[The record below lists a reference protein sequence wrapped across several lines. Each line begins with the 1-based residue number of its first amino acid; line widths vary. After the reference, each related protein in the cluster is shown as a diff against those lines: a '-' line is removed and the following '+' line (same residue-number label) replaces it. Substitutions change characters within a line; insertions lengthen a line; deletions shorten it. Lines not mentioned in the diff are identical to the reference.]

1 MIANWYSSKTASC
14 YIEDYNATSKANE
27 LLAANTAY
35 ACQDVLKA
43 ARETGKSKYAVPGSI
58 ALGHDCGYGSVGEVL
73 NWLFIISRDDEYK
86 HYLSAWNDIDP
97 AKRREYVEFKPSCE
111 FYDRIAH
118 DVAGSAEKAG
128 SPFNYANTDAETYCT
143 QISRKLD
150 NGKALY
156 VPLESDDDSAQPA
169 SLLLIYTFP
178 DRLNDNYSRF
188 GLVYRNDVRHPEHN
202 ALRYYLKIKLA

>member
-58 ALGHDCGYGSVGEVL
+58 ALGHDCGYGSIGEVL
-73 NWLFIISRDDEYK
+73 HSLFVISRDDEYK
-86 HYLSAWNDIDP
+86 HYLSALDDIDP

-118 DVAGSAEKAG
+118 DVASSAEKAG
-128 SPFNYANTDAETYCT
+128 SPFNYTKTETTYCA

-150 NGKALY
+150 KVKALY
-156 VPLESDDDSAQPA
+156 VPLESDEDSAHPA
-169 SLLLIYTFP
+169 SLLLIRAFSGE
-178 DRLNDNYSRF
+178 LCDNYSRF

-202 ALRYYLKIKLA
+202 ALRYYLKIKLT

>member
-58 ALGHDCGYGSVGEVL
+58 ALGHDRGYGSIGEVL
-73 NWLFIISRDDEYK
+73 NSLFIISRDDEYK
-86 HYLSAWNDIDP
+86 HYLSALDDIDP

-118 DVAGSAEKAG
+118 DVASSAEKAG
-128 SPFNYANTDAETYCT
+128 SPFNYTKTETTYCA

-150 NGKALY
+150 KVKALY
-156 VPLESDDDSAQPA
+156 VPLESDEDSAQPA
-169 SLLLIYTFP
+169 SLLIIRAFSGELC
-178 DRLNDNYSRF
+178 DNYSRF

>member
-97 AKRREYVEFKPSCE
+97 AKRREYVGFKPSCE

-118 DVAGSAEKAG
+118 DVASSAEKAG
-128 SPFNYANTDAETYCT
+128 SPFNYANTDAETYCA

-169 SLLLIYTFP
+169 SLLLIYAFP

>member
-58 ALGHDCGYGSVGEVL
+58 ALGHDRGYGSIGEVL
-73 NWLFIISRDDEYK
+73 NSLFIISRDDEYK
-86 HYLSAWNDIDP
+86 HYLSALDDIDP

-118 DVAGSAEKAG
+118 DVASSAEKAG
-128 SPFNYANTDAETYCT
+128 SPFNYTKTETTYCA

-150 NGKALY
+150 KVKALY
-156 VPLESDDDSAQPA
+156 VPLESDEDSAQPA
-169 SLLLIYTFP
+169 SLLLIRAFSGELC
-178 DRLNDNYSRF
+178 DSYSRF

>member
-1 MIANWYSSKTASC
+1 M
-14 YIEDYNATSKANE
+14 
-27 LLAANTAY
+27 
-35 ACQDVLKA
+35 
-43 ARETGKSKYAVPGSI
+43 
-58 ALGHDCGYGSVGEVL
+58 
-73 NWLFIISRDDEYK
+73 
-86 HYLSAWNDIDP
+86 
-97 AKRREYVEFKPSCE
+97 EFKPSCE

-128 SPFNYANTDAETYCT
+128 SPFNYANTDAETYCA

-169 SLLLIYTFP
+169 SLLLIYAFP

>member
-73 NWLFIISRDDEYK
+73 NWLFIISRDNEYK

-118 DVAGSAEKAG
+118 DVASSAEKAG
-128 SPFNYANTDAETYCT
+128 SPFNYANTDAETYCA

-169 SLLLIYTFP
+169 SLLLIYAFP

>member
-1 MIANWYSSKTASC
+1 MITDWYSSKTASC

-58 ALGHDCGYGSVGEVL
+58 ALGHDCGYGSAGEVL

-118 DVAGSAEKAG
+118 DVASSAEKAG
-128 SPFNYANTDAETYCT
+128 SPFNYANTDAETYCA

-169 SLLLIYTFP
+169 SLLLIYAFP
-178 DRLNDNYSRF
+178 DRLNDSYSRF

>member
-58 ALGHDCGYGSVGEVL
+58 ALGHDRGYGSIGEVL
-73 NWLFIISRDDEYK
+73 NSLFIISRDDEYK
-86 HYLSAWNDIDP
+86 HYLSALDDIDP

-118 DVAGSAEKAG
+118 DVASSAEKAG

-169 SLLLIYTFP
+169 SLLLIYAFP

>member
-14 YIEDYNATSKANE
+14 YTEDYNATSKANE

-118 DVAGSAEKAG
+118 DVASSAEKAG
-128 SPFNYANTDAETYCT
+128 SPFNYANTDAETYCA

-169 SLLLIYTFP
+169 SLLLIYAFP

>member
-43 ARETGKSKYAVPGSI
+43 ARETGRSKYAVPGSI
-58 ALGHDCGYGSVGEVL
+58 ALGHDRGYGSIGEVL
-73 NWLFIISRDDEYK
+73 NSLFIISRDDEYK
-86 HYLSAWNDIDP
+86 HYLSALDDIDP

-118 DVAGSAEKAG
+118 DVASSAEKAG
-128 SPFNYANTDAETYCT
+128 SPFNYTKTETTYCA

-150 NGKALY
+150 KVKALY
-156 VPLESDDDSAQPA
+156 VPLESDEDSAQPA
-169 SLLLIYTFP
+169 SLLLIRAFSGELC
-178 DRLNDNYSRF
+178 DSYSRF

>member
-1 MIANWYSSKTASC
+1 MPS
-14 YIEDYNATSKANE
+14 
-27 LLAANTAY
+27 
-35 ACQDVLKA
+35 
-43 ARETGKSKYAVPGSI
+43 SI
-58 ALGHDCGYGSVGEVL
+58 ALGHDCGYGSAGEVL

-128 SPFNYANTDAETYCT
+128 SPFNYANTDAETYCA

-156 VPLESDDDSAQPA
+156 VPLESDEDSAQPA
-169 SLLLIYTFP
+169 SLLLIYAFP
-178 DRLNDNYSRF
+178 DRLNDSYSRF

>member
-58 ALGHDCGYGSVGEVL
+58 ALGHDGGYGSIGEVL
-73 NWLFIISRDDEYK
+73 HSLFVISRDDEYK
-86 HYLSAWNDIDP
+86 HYLSALDDIDP

-118 DVAGSAEKAG
+118 DVASSAEKAG
-128 SPFNYANTDAETYCT
+128 SPFNYTKTETTYCA

-150 NGKALY
+150 KVKALY

-169 SLLLIYTFP
+169 SLLLIYAFP

>member
-35 ACQDVLKA
+35 ACQEVLKA
-43 ARETGKSKYAVPGSI
+43 AHETGKSKYAVPGSI
-58 ALGHDCGYGSVGEVL
+58 ALGHDCGYGSIGEVL
-73 NWLFIISRDDEYK
+73 HSLFVISRDDEYK
-86 HYLSAWNDIDP
+86 HYLSALDDIDP

-118 DVAGSAEKAG
+118 DVASSAEKAG
-128 SPFNYANTDAETYCT
+128 SPFNYTKTETTYCA

-150 NGKALY
+150 KVKALY

-169 SLLLIYTFP
+169 SLLLIRAFSGELC
-178 DRLNDNYSRF
+178 DSYSRF

>member
-58 ALGHDCGYGSVGEVL
+58 TLGHDGGYGSIGEVL
-73 NWLFIISRDDEYK
+73 HSLFVISRDEEYK
-86 HYLSAWNDIDP
+86 HYLSVWDDIDP

-128 SPFNYANTDAETYCT
+128 SPFNYDNTDAETYCA
-143 QISRKLD
+143 QISRKL
-150 NGKALY
+150 NNVKALY

-169 SLLLIYTFP
+169 SLLLIHAFP
-178 DRLNDNYSRF
+178 SRLNDNFSRF

>member
-118 DVAGSAEKAG
+118 DVASSAEKAG
-128 SPFNYANTDAETYCT
+128 SPFNYDNTDAETYCA

-156 VPLESDDDSAQPA
+156 VPLESDDV
-169 SLLLIYTFP
+169 
-178 DRLNDNYSRF
+178 RLSR
-188 GLVYRNDVRHPEHN
+188 
-202 ALRYYLKIKLA
+202 LRSY

>member
-97 AKRREYVEFKPSCE
+97 AKRHEYVEFKPSCE

-128 SPFNYANTDAETYCT
+128 SPFNYANTDAETYCA

>member
-73 NWLFIISRDDEYK
+73 NWLFIISRDEEYK
-86 HYLSAWNDIDP
+86 HYLSVWDDIDP

-118 DVAGSAEKAG
+118 DVASSAEKAG
-128 SPFNYANTDAETYCT
+128 SPFNYANTDAETYCA

-169 SLLLIYTFP
+169 SLLLIYAFP

>member
-35 ACQDVLKA
+35 ACQEVLKA
-43 ARETGKSKYAVPGSI
+43 AHETGKSKYAVPGSI
-58 ALGHDCGYGSVGEVL
+58 ALGHDRGYGSIGEVL
-73 NWLFIISRDDEYK
+73 HSLFIISRDDEYK
-86 HYLSAWNDIDP
+86 HYLSALDDIDP

-118 DVAGSAEKAG
+118 DVASSAEKAG
-128 SPFNYANTDAETYCT
+128 SPFNYTKTETTYCA
-143 QISRKLD
+143 QISRKLN

-169 SLLLIYTFP
+169 SLLLIYAFP

>member
-14 YIEDYNATSKANE
+14 YIEDYNATSKTNE

-58 ALGHDCGYGSVGEVL
+58 ALGHDRGYGSIGEVL
-73 NWLFIISRDDEYK
+73 NSLFIISRDDEYK
-86 HYLSAWNDIDP
+86 HYLSALDDIDP

-118 DVAGSAEKAG
+118 DVASSAEKAG
-128 SPFNYANTDAETYCT
+128 SPFNYTKTETTYCA

-150 NGKALY
+150 KVKALY
-156 VPLESDDDSAQPA
+156 VPLESDEDSAQPA
-169 SLLLIYTFP
+169 SLLLIRAFSGELC
-178 DRLNDNYSRF
+178 DSYSRF

>member
-35 ACQDVLKA
+35 ACQEVLKA
-43 ARETGKSKYAVPGSI
+43 AHETGRSKYAVPGSI
-58 ALGHDCGYGSVGEVL
+58 TLGHDGGYGSIGEVL
-73 NWLFIISRDDEYK
+73 HSLFVISRDEEYK
-86 HYLSAWNDIDP
+86 HYLSALDDIDP

-118 DVAGSAEKAG
+118 DVASSAEKAG
-128 SPFNYANTDAETYCT
+128 SPFNYTKTETTYCA

-169 SLLLIYTFP
+169 SLLLIYAFP

>member
-1 MIANWYSSKTASC
+1 MIANLYSSKTASC

-118 DVAGSAEKAG
+118 DVASSAEKAG
-128 SPFNYANTDAETYCT
+128 SPFNYANTDAETYCA

-169 SLLLIYTFP
+169 SLLLIYAFP

>member
-58 ALGHDCGYGSVGEVL
+58 ALGHDCGYGSAGEVL

-118 DVAGSAEKAG
+118 DVASSAEKAG
-128 SPFNYANTDAETYCT
+128 SPFNYANTDAETYCA

-169 SLLLIYTFP
+169 SLLLIYAFP

>member
-43 ARETGKSKYAVPGSI
+43 ARTTGKSKYAVPGSI
-58 ALGHDCGYGSVGEVL
+58 ALGHDRGYGSIGEVL
-73 NWLFIISRDDEYK
+73 NSLFIISRDDEYK
-86 HYLSAWNDIDP
+86 HYLSALDDIDP

-118 DVAGSAEKAG
+118 DVASSAEKAG
-128 SPFNYANTDAETYCT
+128 SPFNYTKTETTYCA

-150 NGKALY
+150 KVKALY
-156 VPLESDDDSAQPA
+156 VPLESDEDSAQPA
-169 SLLLIYTFP
+169 SLLLIRAFSGA
-178 DRLNDNYSRF
+178 LNDSYSRF